1 MEVII
6 LLMLIVLFLTLLAAI
21 AAWLNTQTIL
31 RDLSEIKAKL
41 GIKEEKRSSFF
52 NKDLDND

>member
-41 GIKEEKRSSFF
+41 GIKEEKQSSFF

>member
-1 MEVII
+1 
-6 LLMLIVLFLTLLAAI
+6 MLIVLFLTLLAAI
-21 AAWLNTQTIL
+21 AGWLNTQTIL

-41 GIKEEKRSSFF
+41 GIKEEKQSSFF